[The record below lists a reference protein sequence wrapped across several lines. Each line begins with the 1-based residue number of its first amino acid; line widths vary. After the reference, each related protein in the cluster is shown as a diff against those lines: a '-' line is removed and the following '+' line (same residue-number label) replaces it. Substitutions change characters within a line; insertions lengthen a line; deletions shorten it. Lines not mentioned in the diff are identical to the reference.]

1 MLWVQAFALF
11 VVSHLVGDF
20 VLQNDSQALHKAGG
34 LGRDPLARRAL
45 LSHVLVYMLAFV
57 PALVWLGFRI
67 GAAEAVGIGALIA
80 LTHLVQDD
88 GRLLGAYMSRVKKV
102 REPSELLMT
111 GVDQSLHFVVLL
123 GAALLAA

>member
-1 MLWVQAFALF
+1 
-11 VVSHLVGDF
+11 
-20 VLQNDSQALHKAGG
+20 
-34 LGRDPLARRAL
+34 
-45 LSHVLVYMLAFV
+45 MLAFV

-67 GAAEAVGIGALIA
+67 GGAEAVGIGALIA